1 MHDCLLQDRTFQ
13 EKPDHQSS
21 DVLRALQGVLQQY
34 LDEKPT
40 RSVNGLSRRCVVSE
54 PTLRRI
60 LRGQIKTMPT
70 ATTVLDILTTVS
82 KEKNLRKVA
91 KLYPGPIADYLNSN
105 LPQSEDIS
113 SEYNQELIRELSDSS
128 QYVIYKLASN
138 SSGLKKEKLSQLFG
152 MHGCVKADHLV
163 KKGYLS
169 FVEDSYF
176 SQIKNFTLNHNTF
189 TQNFKIIAD
198 FIKTQSPMEPAN
210 LHSLLV
216 NYSESV
222 SVEAYKEIIGIQ
234 KRALRKIRDVMSA
247 DQSQGA
253 IPLFLLLAIDTL
265 DTRSVHE
272 FEEAK

>member
-1 MHDCLLQDRTFQ
+1 MQESLVEAKVEQNHSNLLLKALQD
-13 EKPDHQSS
+13 
-21 DVLRALQGVLQQY
+21 VLQRY

-70 ATTVLDILTTVS
+70 ATTVLDILTTIS
-82 KEKNLRKVA
+82 KEKNLQKVA
-91 KLYPGPIADYLNSN
+91 KIYPGVIADYLNSN
-105 LPQSEDIS
+105 LPQSEDIN
-113 SEYNQELIRELSDSS
+113 SEYNQELNRELSDST

-138 SSGLKKEKLSQLFG
+138 SSGLKKEKLVALFG
-152 MHGCVKADHLV
+152 LHGCVKADHLV

-169 FVEDSYF
+169 CSNDVYF
-176 SQIKNFTLNHNTF
+176 SQVKNFTLNHDTF

-198 FIKTQSPMEPAN
+198 FIKTQSPMDHAN

-234 KRALRKIRDVMSA
+234 KRALRRIRDVMS
-247 DQSQGA
+247 DDKSQGPV
-253 IPLFLLLAIDTL
+253 PLFLLLAIDTL
-265 DTRSVHE
+265 DERSVHE
-272 FEEAK
+272 FEQATTS

>member
-1 MHDCLLQDRTFQ
+1 MQERLLENIQD
-13 EKPDHQSS
+13 HHAS

-70 ATTVLDILTTVS
+70 ATTVLDILTTVC
-82 KEKNLRKVA
+82 KEKNLRKLA
-91 KLYPGPIADYLNSN
+91 QLYPGPIADYLNSN
-105 LPQSEDIS
+105 LPQSEDINT
-113 SEYNQELIRELSDSS
+113 EYNQELNRELGDST

-138 SSGLKKEKLSQLFG
+138 SSGLKKEKLQQLFG

-169 FVEDSYF
+169 LTDETYF
-176 SQIKNFTLNHNTF
+176 SQVKNFTLNHNTF

-198 FIKTQSPMEPAN
+198 FIKTQSPMDSAH

-216 NYSESV
+216 SYSESV
-222 SVEAYKEIIGIQ
+222 SIEAYKEIIGIQ

-247 DQSQGA
+247 DSSQGV

-265 DTRSVHE
+265 DARSVHE
-272 FEEAK
+272 FEEPK

>member
-1 MHDCLLQDRTFQ
+1 MQQTSL
-13 EKPDHQSS
+13 ENKPEQNSAN
-21 DVLRALQGVLQQY
+21 DVLRALQNVLQKY

-91 KLYPGPIADYLNSN
+91 QMYPGPIADYLNLN
-105 LPQSEDIS
+105 LPQSEDIN
-113 SEYNQELIRELSDSS
+113 SEYNLELNRELNDST

-138 SSGLKKEKLSQLFG
+138 SSGLSKDKLLQMFG
-152 MHGCVKADHLV
+152 MHGSLKADHLV

-169 FVEDSYF
+169 FSNDVYY
-176 SQIKNFTLNHNTF
+176 SQVKNFTLNHDTF

-198 FIKTQSPMEPAN
+198 FIKTQSPMDSAS
-210 LHSLLV
+210 LQSLLV

-222 SVEAYKEIIGIQ
+222 SINAYKEIIAIQ

-247 DQSQGA
+247 DSSQGE

-265 DTRSVHE
+265 DARAVHE
-272 FEEAK
+272 FDQPK